1 MIECHHQQDARLLDT
16 HYFQT
21 SKFLLI

>member
-1 MIECHHQQDARLLDT
+1 MIECHHQQDTRLLDT